1 MRLRQGRA
9 RRAAGTQVVVI
20 TDSTQGLGFGY
31 AQGFLHRGHHVVISG
46 HTQSLVDEAIDR
58 LEADAVVGGGAAIG
72 QACDVTDRAQL
83 QSLWG
88 FTVRSFGPV
97 GIWLHNTDP
106 ARPGTAIG
114 ALNSAEVAV
123 AGLSAQLH
131 GGKLYLNL
139 GCDGAIG
146 RIAPGMTVG
155 SDTQDELKRV
165 ADSLLVAR
173 HKTGDSRVLIGT
185 ISPGVSVTGGCCA
198 SCARCRRRCGAKRCG
213 ASALSAIML
222 PRPPRGS
229 SSASSPTT
237 VRVMT
242 SLGSPPRA
250 CCVAASVG
258 CSVPSAIFLRAT
270 SSTNGADP
278 PERSDTRRH
287 GRCVGIG
294 RWFHHRGRHALGVA
308 ERRAEGGRGSHRVH
322 GSLMARNGHS

>member
-31 AQGFLHRGHHVVISG
+31 AQAFLHRGHHVVISG
-46 HTQSLVDEAIDR
+46 HTQSLVDDAIDR

-146 RIAPGMTVG
+146 RIVPGMTVD

-165 ADSLLVAR
+165 ADSLVVAR

-185 ISPGVSVTGGCCA
+185 ISPGVSVTEGLLRELRALPPEVRGKALRVLATDCQGHDITWLTP
-198 SCARCRRRCGAKRCG
+198 ARLLRRGLGWLFGAKRDLL
-213 ASALSAIML
+213 ARYKLDE
-222 PRPPRGS
+222 RG
-229 SSASSPTT
+229 
-237 VRVMT
+237 
-242 SLGSPPRA
+242 GSP
-250 CCVAASVG
+250 
-258 CSVPSAIFLRAT
+258 
-270 SSTNGADP
+270 
-278 PERSDTRRH
+278 
-287 GRCVGIG
+287 
-294 RWFHHRGRHALGVA
+294 
-308 ERRAEGGRGSHRVH
+308 
-322 GSLMARNGHS
+322 

>member
-9 RRAAGTQVVVI
+9 RRAAGTQVIVI

-31 AQGFLHRGHHVVISG
+31 AQAFLHRGHHVVISG

-72 QACDVTDRAQL
+72 QACDLTDRAQL

-146 RIAPGMTVG
+146 RIVPGMTVD

-165 ADSLLVAR
+165 ADSLVVAR

-185 ISPGVSVTGGCCA
+185 ISPGVSVTEVLLRELRALPPEVRGKALRRLGFIGDHVATTTSWIVERVLANDCQGHDITWLTP
-198 SCARCRRRCGAKRCG
+198 ARLLRRGLGWLFGAKRDLL
-213 ASALSAIML
+213 ARYKLDE
-222 PRPPRGS
+222 RG
-229 SSASSPTT
+229 
-237 VRVMT
+237 
-242 SLGSPPRA
+242 GSP
-250 CCVAASVG
+250 
-258 CSVPSAIFLRAT
+258 
-270 SSTNGADP
+270 
-278 PERSDTRRH
+278 
-287 GRCVGIG
+287 
-294 RWFHHRGRHALGVA
+294 
-308 ERRAEGGRGSHRVH
+308 
-322 GSLMARNGHS
+322 